1 MEKSESEQL
10 GFTSIKGRQ
19 VSADF
24 GGGEVSSD
32 GGLLLMREVDRRL
45 GLVVSAFAA

>member
-10 GFTSIKGRQ
+10 TFTSIKGRQ
-19 VSADF
+19 VRADF

-32 GGLLLMREVDRRL
+32 GGLLLRGKWTGNWVWSPILRP
-45 GLVVSAFAA
+45 G